1 MSYKAVTTHC
11 PPWWAIEIT
20 EGLPDHMF
28 AHTQTRRLT
37 TVDQT
42 AREVIADL
50 TEVDA
55 SEVEVEIEIQ
65 MPAALVD
72 AHAALTE
79 AEETAQKA
87 AVAARDSRIRAAR
100 IARDEGL
107 TTRESALLLG
117 VSHQRISQLVNY
129 EPS

>member
-1 MSYKAVTTHC
+1 MSYKAVATHC

-28 AHTQTRRLT
+28 AHTQARRLT

-50 TEVDA
+50 TEVDP
-55 SEVEVEIEIQ
+55 SEVDVEVTIQ
-65 MPAALVD
+65 MPVALVD
-72 AHAALTE
+72 VHAALTE

-87 AVAARDSRIRAAR
+87 ALAAREHRVRAAR

-117 VSHQRISQLVNY
+117 VSHQRISQLTSD

>member
-1 MSYKAVTTHC
+1 MSYKAVATHC

-28 AHTQTRRLT
+28 AHTQARRLT

-50 TEVDA
+50 TEVDP
-55 SEVEVEIEIQ
+55 SEVEVEIEIR

-72 AHAALTE
+72 EHAALTE
-79 AEETAQKA
+79 AEEWARKA
-87 AVAARDSRIRAAR
+87 VVAARDHRIRAAR

-117 VSHQRISQLVNY
+117 VSHQRISQLVNS
-129 EPS
+129 EPG